1 MKRQDGFGK
10 FPTVEELEQELE
22 RERFRCTY
30 KKTFQSTIYVL
41 LVTAAIAVL
50 AATIFVP
57 VLRIYGTSMT
67 PSLEPGDLVVALKN
81 REPKRQDMIAFYYN
95 NKILVKRVI
104 AKEGDWVDIDSSGN
118 VTVNGKEQEEP
129 YVKEK
134 SLGDCDIT
142 LPYQVPDGKVFVMG
156 DHRSVSMDSR
166 NSVIGCVSEE
176 QIIGKLVVRIWP
188 ISRWKAIG

>member
-41 LVTAAIAVL
+41 LVAAAIAVL